1 MKCAVSCEIPS
12 VVRRR
17 LAAVCV
23 VCLISSTFVS
33 SAAAQ
38 SVPSPW
44 VGADIG
50 GPAIAGQSSS
60 TDGQTFTVSAA
71 GFDIWN
77 SSDEFHFVYQPIDG
91 DAEVFARVDALSYA
105 HAWSK
110 AGVMIR
116 SSLAANSA
124 HAFALVSAGKGIA
137 FQRRPATGS
146 ASVSTAGPWGT
157 APYWVRLVRAGSTV
171 TASVSANGTSWTT
184 VGSDTI
190 SLGQRAYVG
199 IAVTSHNTS
208 AATDARVSQVTIRQA
223 APAPVG
229 LPSPYQSGDIGSP
242 VVAGSATYNA
252 GTFTVRG
259 AGSDI
264 WGTSDQFQY
273 VYQPITGDVDIRAR
287 VASISYQH
295 RWSKGGV
302 MIREALSAGSRH
314 AYALMSAGA
323 GNAFQRRVDTSG
335 SSTNTSGWAVTAP
348 GWVRLVRAGDR
359 FEAFQSSNGTSWTS
373 IGSEVIPM
381 GQTVYAGLAVT
392 SHSSGAATQVA
403 FTDVSVQQSTTPANQ
418 APTVAITAP
427 ASGAT
432 FTAPASFTVTASGA
446 DSDGTIARVEFF
458 RDGSLIA
465 TDTASPYAAA
475 VSSLAAGSYSFT
487 ARAYDDDGANTTSSA
502 VSVTVGSNTPPTVS
516 ITSPANGAT
525 FTAPASFTVTAT
537 AADSNGTVARVEF
550 YRGTT
555 LIGTDTA
562 SPYTAAVSSLA
573 AGSYTFT
580 AIAYDNAGAS
590 RQSSGVA
597 VTVATATTTPPTAVA
612 FTASTDHATGVTR
625 YVLEIFA
632 AGANPSTATP
642 IATSD
647 LGKPTPDPNNEIT
660 VDRATFFQALAA
672 GDYQAT
678 VRAEGAGGTSRSTA
692 VSFTR

>member
-1 MKCAVSCEIPS
+1 MTCVQSYRYSS
-12 VVRRR
+12 VVDRA
-17 LAAVCV
+17 LALTFICS
-23 VCLISSTFVS
+23 LISVAGVRAGEAQTVPAPW
-33 SAAAQ
+33 SA
-38 SVPSPW
+38 V
-44 VGADIG
+44 DIG

-60 TDGQTFTVSAA
+60 TDGQAFNISAA
-71 GFDIWN
+71 GSDIWS

-91 DAEVFARVDALSYA
+91 DVEVYARVDAVSYA

-116 SSLAANSA
+116 SSLAANAA
-124 HAFALVSAGKGIA
+124 HGFALVSAGKGIA
-137 FQRRPATGS
+137 FQRRSTTGS
-146 ASVSTAGPWGT
+146 GSMNTSGPAAT
-157 APYWVRLVRAGSTV
+157 APYWVRLVRAGTQV
-171 TASVSANGTSWTT
+171 TASVSINGTTWTT
-184 VGSDTI
+184 LGSDTI

-208 AATDARVSQVTIRQA
+208 ADTDARVSQVTIRQQS
-223 APAPVG
+223 APAG
-229 LPSPYQSGDIGSP
+229 LPAPYRNVDLGSP
-242 VVAGSATYNA
+242 VNAGSATHSS

-264 WGTSDQFQY
+264 WGTADQFQY
-273 VYQPITGDVDIRAR
+273 VYQPITGDVDIRTR
-287 VASISYQH
+287 VASIGYQH

-302 MIREALSAGSRH
+302 MIRESLTAGSRH

-323 GNAFQRRVDTSG
+323 GNAFQRRVDTNG

-348 GWVRLVRAGDR
+348 GWVRLVRTGDR
-359 FEAFQSSNGTSWTS
+359 FEAFQSANGTSWTS

-392 SHSSGAATQVA
+392 SHSSGAATEVI
-403 FTDVSVQQSTTPANQ
+403 FTDVSVQQATTPANQ
-418 APTVAITAP
+418 APAVSITAP
-427 ASGAT
+427 ANGAT
-432 FTAPASFTVTASGA
+432 FTAPASFSVTANAS
-446 DSDGTIARVEFF
+446 DSDGTVARVEFF
-458 RDGSLIA
+458 RNGSLIA
-465 TDTASPYAAA
+465 TDTTSPYAAA

-487 ARAYDDDGANTTSSA
+487 ARAYDDDGASTTSAA
-502 VSVTVGSNTPPTVS
+502 VSVTVGSNTAPTVS

-525 FTAPASFTVTAT
+525 FPAPASFTVTAT

-550 YRGTT
+550 YNGTT

-562 SPYTAAVSSLA
+562 SPYAAAVSSLA
-573 AGSYTFT
+573 AGTYTLT

-590 RQSSGVA
+590 RQSSGVS
-597 VTVATATTTPPTAVA
+597 VTVAAATTLPRAVA

-632 AGANPSTATP
+632 AGANPSTATA

-647 LGKPTPDPNNEIT
+647 LGKPTPGTNNEIT

-672 GDYQAT
+672 GNYQAT
-678 VRAEGAGGTSRSTA
+678 VRAEGPGGSSRSTP